1 MKDYCLLQYLY
12 HIYFLKNLNAHI
24 KRTHAHIYTHTYEK
38 IIMFEALENQITF
51 IKFSLWREIFM
62 QLQICQKICH

>member
-1 MKDYCLLQYLY
+1 
-12 HIYFLKNLNAHI
+12 
-24 KRTHAHIYTHTYEK
+24 
-38 IIMFEALENQITF
+38 MFEALENQITF